1 MLHRSGRALLVVLGA
16 ASVALAAQQRTVWDG
31 VFSTAQAER
40 GKAVY
45 ESFCASCHSEDL
57 SGGGR
62 YECVEA
68 PHLKG
73 LDNLDGRDLAGI
85 FEWTKDHMPPGDPSS
100 VSADEKLDVFAYI
113 CQQNG
118 APAGQAEL
126 KLTTDLRTIRITLK
140 PKP

>member
-1 MLHRSGRALLVVLGA
+1 MLHRSRRALLVVLGA

-31 VFSTAQAER
+31 VSRAEAER
-40 GKAVY
+40 GKAVDQL
-45 ESFCASCHSEDL
+45 FCASCHSEDL

-85 FEWTKDHMPPGDPSS
+85 FEWTKDHMPPGDPS
-100 VSADEKLDVFAYI
+100 A
-113 CQQNG
+113 
-118 APAGQAEL
+118 
-126 KLTTDLRTIRITLK
+126 
-140 PKP
+140 